1 MDKKLIKKSTIIV
14 RLLYVLRMHTNN
26 SKLCR
31 WLEKKMAIRSG
42 GYAYSEFIRE
52 FYKEQ
57 HGLSIGYGTYG
68 GCWNNSSLW
77 WQNIRIGNYCSFAQ
91 NITAMTSNHR
101 INWFSTHPCI
111 ANPIYGSI
119 LYNGYPADG
128 EEHKLEVMNDVWI
141 GCNVTILS
149 GCKKI
154 GNGAIVGAGSIV
166 THDVPPYA
174 IVAGNPARILRY
186 RFDEETIQK
195 IEATQWWNLKLD
207 ELKKIAPELQEI
219 VNKKD

>member
-1 MDKKLIKKSTIIV
+1 MDKKLIKKSTTIV
-14 RLLYVLRMHTNN
+14 RLLYALRMHTNN

-31 WLEKKMAIRSG
+31 WLEKQMAIKSG

-77 WQNIRIGNYCSFAQ
+77 WNNIRIGNYCSFAQ

-154 GNGAIVGAGSIV
+154 GNGAVVGAGSVV

-174 IVAGNPARILRY
+174 IVAGNPARVLRY
-186 RFDEETIQK
+186 RFDAETIMK
-195 IEATQWWNLKLD
+195 LEESQWWN
-207 ELKKIAPELQEI
+207 KKIEELREIAPKLQEI

>member
-1 MDKKLIKKSTIIV
+1 MDKKLIKKSTTIV
-14 RLLYVLRMHTNN
+14 RLLYALRMHTNN

-154 GNGAIVGAGSIV
+154 GNGAVVGAGSVV

-174 IVAGNPARILRY
+174 IVAGNPARVLRY
-186 RFDEETIQK
+186 RFDAETIMQL
-195 IEATQWWNLKLD
+195 EESQWWN
-207 ELKKIAPELQEI
+207 KKIEELREIAPKLQEI